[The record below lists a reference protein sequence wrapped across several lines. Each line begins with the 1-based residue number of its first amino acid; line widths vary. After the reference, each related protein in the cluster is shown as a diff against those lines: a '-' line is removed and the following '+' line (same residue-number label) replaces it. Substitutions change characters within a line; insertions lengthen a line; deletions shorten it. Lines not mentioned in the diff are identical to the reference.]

1 MGGKRV
7 QEMVVNLGCTLPERS
22 ELVAWAQLVELTSIE
37 PACMGE
43 LVDMGWVE
51 PVRTQAE
58 GYLFHLRDVYRIQKL
73 LRLAKDLEIS
83 VAASS
88 IVVDLLARIEELEQ
102 EVAELRRL
110 L

>member
-1 MGGKRV
+1 MGGKRRE
-7 QEMVVNLGCTLPERS
+7 EMLVDPGCNLPERS

-51 PVRTQAE
+51 PVRTRAE

-88 IVVDLLARIEELEQ
+88 IVVDLLARIEELEN